1 MNPLPSF
8 DDFFRALWPP
18 YDPFPWQSMLAEQVA
33 SGTWPKALDLPT
45 AAGKTACIDAA
56 VYALAAQTETPVP
69 ERTAP
74 RRIWF
79 VVDRRIVVDEAFDR
93 ASTIAQK
100 LTGAADGPLKAVADR
115 LFRIS
120 GIDRDRGGKP
130 LAAARLRGGVLRD
143 DNWARLPSQPAVITS
158 TVDQLGSRLLFRG
171 YGWSK
176 LAAPI
181 FAGLAVHDSLILLD
195 EAHCSVPFLQ
205 TLRSIETYRGEKW
218 AEAPIRTPFA
228 FAILSATPPP
238 DIPPEAIFP
247 SAKRRAVALNHCVLQ
262 KRLKAPK
269 PARLEPPLKAK
280 ADAADPLVGR
290 AADQAL
296 HYVNKGKRRVAVIV
310 NRVRT
315 AKEIARALR
324 QKDTD
329 TDIVLLTGRLRPYE
343 RDRLVERWKPFLKA
357 ARPKEPE
364 RPVILVATQCI
375 EVGAD
380 FSFDALVTE
389 AASLD
394 ALRQRFGRLNRL
406 GNPETAPATILIREA
421 DAKPDR
427 NDPIYGRAVAECW
440 QLLTE
445 LADTKKEGKNE
456 RKEINFG
463 FDALAE
469 RLADIEPEK
478 LGSCLAP
485 HPNAPFLLPAY
496 LDLLCQTA
504 PAPRLEPD
512 VRLFLHG
519 IDRGIPE
526 IRLVF
531 RADLPPENPEFWG
544 EIVSLCPPSSGELL
558 SAPLH
563 AIRAWLADAGE
574 EDDSTSDVEGGA
586 ASLEEHAGQTPRIR
600 PVLLWRG
607 RDRSRVRRRAAALKP
622 DDILVVPSGYGF
634 PEVGQSVPAEALG
647 TDRLD
652 LWEPARSVSGKPK
665 ALRLNRGVLQPW
677 IECPAVAEL
686 VSRAEDSASEAED
699 IKTAVDS
706 VLTYTPTA
714 EDQPPGPPEWLT
726 KLLRAVRNGRI
737 ESHPVSGLVLF
748 ERGSSW
754 RTAEPD
760 FFADDDDLLS
770 ASGKEMSLAVHSAR
784 VEWAVEQIARRCLPD
799 SFIAPLQ
806 RAAYWH
812 DVGKL
817 DERFQV
823 LLYEGDE
830 VAALAGKPRAKSPDL
845 PASPARRRAIREA
858 SGLPAGFRHE
868 MLSYQLAERYA
879 GLPTND
885 ALAELILHL
894 IASHHGYARPFAP
907 VVQDEKAPAVAGCH
921 DGISI
926 NVGAAERGNMPPAHT
941 LRVGVPDRFWR
952 LTRRYGWWG
961 LAYLEAVL
969 RLADWYGSLPVE
981 EVRIERSP
989 KLPLPVSTT
998 KAHAD
1003 EREIVLTGIDGA
1015 NPLGFLAALGALV
1028 ALRRTV
1034 SDARLGW
1041 RRGAVWRPII
1051 SGALPMSAETEQVDT
1066 DALCCAIALDLRGTP
1081 VGANAEAKRRAA
1093 QATFDQSKNA
1103 VTRKR
1108 KEIRDRRLRGKE
1120 RQAASDAEVVPLEQE
1135 LRKAREVWLTTLQGA
1150 VPRPELVLGKHIDCR
1165 PDEFQAHAVN
1175 LFENTNAACR
1185 EPLDFLASFA
1195 SDACAGSAERV
1206 LASFFCFI
1214 TGSGHQYFLDTA
1226 RALAGAVT
1234 DERVRT
1240 TLFKPWT
1247 YSDETL
1253 SMRWDPTEDRQYA
1266 LLDRDPTASG
1276 NKPRTEWAANL
1287 LGYQALVLFASASS
1301 GRGFWTTGWD
1311 RPRPSMNIHEAC
1323 FTWPL
1328 WETPIPPD
1336 TIRSLLLLDE
1346 LTAQQPNRTALQARG
1361 VAAAYRAQRIKVG
1374 SGANFKV
1381 NFSPARAIA

>member
-1 MNPLPSF
+1 MTMFPGF
-8 DDFFRALWPP
+8 DDFFRALWP
-18 YDPFPWQSMLAEQVA
+18 YDPFPWQSMLAERVA
-33 SGTWPKALDLPT
+33 SGTWPKVLDLPT

-56 VYALAAQTETPVP
+56 IYALAAQAEKSVG

-93 ASTIAQK
+93 ASTIAQR
-100 LTGAADGPLKAVADR
+100 LAAATDGPLQAVADR
-115 LFRIS
+115 LFQIS
-120 GIDRDRGGKP
+120 GIDRQRGGKP
-130 LAAARLRGGVLRD
+130 LAVARLRGGILRD

-181 FAGLAVHDSLILLD
+181 FAGLAAHDSLILVD

-205 TLRSIETYRGEKW
+205 TLQSIEIYRGEKW
-218 AEAPIRTPFA
+218 AESPIRTPFA
-228 FAILSATPPP
+228 FAMLSATPPP
-238 DIPPEAIFP
+238 ELPPEDLFP
-247 SAKRRAVALNHCVLQ
+247 AVAQRAAALNHCVLQ
-262 KRLKAPK
+262 KRLAARK
-269 PARLEPPLKAK
+269 PARLEPPLTSKAN
-280 ADAADPLVGR
+280 APDALVGR

-296 HYVNKGKRRVAVIV
+296 RYANEGKRRVAVIV

-315 AKEIARALR
+315 AKEIAKVLCE
-324 QKDTD
+324 KSTE

-343 RDRLVERWKPFLKA
+343 RDRLVERWKPFLRA
-357 ARPKEPE
+357 ARPEHAE
-364 RPVILVATQCI
+364 RPIILVSTQCI

-394 ALRQRFGRLNRL
+394 ALRQRFGRLNRM
-406 GNPETAPATILIREA
+406 GDPGAAPATVLIREA
-421 DAKPDR
+421 DTKPDR
-427 NDPIYGRAVAECW
+427 NDPIYGKTVAETW
-440 QLLTE
+440 RLLSE
-445 LADTKKEGKNE
+445 LADTQKERKKE
-456 RKEINFG
+456 RKEIDFG
-463 FDALAE
+463 FGALAE
-469 RLADIEPEK
+469 GLADVEPEK

-504 PAPRLEPD
+504 PVPRPEPD
-512 VRLFLHG
+512 IRLFLHG

-526 IRLVF
+526 VRLVF
-531 RADLPPENPEFWG
+531 RADLPPENPDSWA

-563 AIRAWLADAGE
+563 AIRAWLANAGG
-574 EDDSTSDVEGGA
+574 DDDGLSDVE
-586 ASLEEHAGQTPRIR
+586 SSSIEEDAGQSPRIC

-607 RDRSRVRRRAAALKP
+607 RDRSRVRRCAAALKP

-634 PEVGQSVPAEALG
+634 PKIGQSVPAEALG

-665 ALRLNRGVLQPW
+665 ALRLNRAVLQPW

-686 VSRAEDSASEAED
+686 VSRAEDAASEAED
-699 IKTAVDS
+699 IQSAVGA
-706 VLTYTPTA
+706 VLAYTPAA
-714 EDQPPGPPEWLT
+714 EDEPPAPPEWLT
-726 KLLRAVRNGRI
+726 ELLRSVRNGRI

-748 ERGSSW
+748 ERASKW

-760 FFADDDDLLS
+760 LFADDDDLLS
-770 ASGKEMSLAVHSAR
+770 ASGVPMSLADHSVR
-784 VEWAVEQIARRCLPD
+784 VEWAVEQIAKRCLPD
-799 SFIAPLQ
+799 GFVAPLQ

-830 VAALAGKPRAKSPDL
+830 VSAAAGEPRAKSPEL

-858 SGLPAGFRHE
+858 SGLPPGFRHE

-879 GLPTND
+879 GLPASDT
-885 ALAELILHL
+885 LAELILHL
-894 IASHHGYARPFAP
+894 IASHHGHARPFAP
-907 VVQDEKAPAVAGCH
+907 VVQDENAPAVAGCH
-921 DGISI
+921 DGIGI
-926 NVGAAERGNMPPAHT
+926 KLGATERAMIPAPHT
-941 LRVGVPDRFWR
+941 LRSGIPDRFWR

-989 KLPLPVSTT
+989 KLPLPVSGT

-1003 EREIVLTGIDGA
+1003 ERKIVLTGIDGT
-1015 NPLGFLAALGALV
+1015 NPLGFLAAVGALL
-1028 ALRRTV
+1028 AIHQRLPNRARLSWKRTV
-1034 SDARLGW
+1034 TWQPVLTVPSVLASECVLSARIVEALQD
-1041 RRGAVWRPII
+1041 RPYNNP
-1051 SGALPMSAETEQVDT
+1051 ARKHQAECWDR
-1066 DALCCAIALDLRGTP
+1066 LI
-1081 VGANAEAKRRAA
+1081 EAKRALA
-1093 QATFDQSKNA
+1093 K
-1103 VTRKR
+1103 
-1108 KEIRDRRLRGKE
+1108 KESEIEGRQREYKKQKRGKE
-1120 RQAASDAEVVPLEQE
+1120 EIKNGLTP
-1135 LRKAREVWLTTLQGA
+1135 LRKNLENLKQERESRLYEWAAA
-1150 VPRPELVLGKHIDCR
+1150 VRPELVIRDLPKCTAS
-1165 PDEFQAHAVN
+1165 EWK
-1175 LFENTNAACR
+1175 EYAARSIKDYESCGSDT
-1185 EPLDFLASFA
+1185 LAFLAAFA
-1195 SDACAGSAERV
+1195 SDACMEYNGQQKTWQLDLSP
-1206 LASFFCFI
+1206 FCFVR
-1214 TGSGHQYFLDTA
+1214 GSGHQFFMASVRELMRKATAERVSSVLFDTWTY
-1226 RALAGAVT
+1226 T
-1234 DERVRT
+1234 DEG
-1240 TLFKPWT
+1240 
-1247 YSDETL
+1247 L
-1253 SMRWDPTEDRQYA
+1253 SLRWDPAEDRRYA

-1276 NKPRTEWAANL
+1276 NKPHTVWMANL
-1287 LGYQALVLFASASS
+1287 LAYRSLALFASAPTPV
-1301 GRGFWTTGWD
+1301 GLRTTGW
-1311 RPRPSMNIHEAC
+1311 SMAAL
-1323 FTWPL
+1323 TWPL
-1328 WETPIPPD
+1328 WETPLPPD
-1336 TIRSLLLLDE
+1336 TIRSLLQLDE
-1346 LTAQQPNRTALQARG
+1346 LTAKQPNRAVLRTRG

-1381 NFSPARAIA
+1381 NFSPARAIS